1 VRALRYRVK
10 RLDTLRPP
18 PKDDNWVN
26 DPKQR
31 LAWCLENGIDPSWTI
46 IGGPSGVVLLPPQT
60 DD

>member
-1 VRALRYRVK
+1 VK

-18 PKDDNWVN
+18 PKEDNWVN

-60 DD
+60 DE